1 MRLLIR
7 FVVNLQQKLTEFPY
21 CMKSN
26 RIILLL
32 IFFAIGCM
40 LYYKDKPGPIS
51 KIWHN
56 ITYIAN
62 KDSMA
67 REINP
72 FKAQEPQANL
82 RQSGTT
88 KTTTKKKKQ
97 ANINAAP
104 GTQPNKSPVDF
115 TLPDFALPSIQK
127 TDEIIRHQNYTL
139 RYEEKYELPAWV
151 AYKLRG
157 DYTKG
162 SADRS
167 ENQFVPDKK
176 VKEGSALSTD
186 YTATG
191 YDRGHMVPA
200 GDFKCCQEMMNETF
214 FMSNICPQVPDLN
227 RGIWENIESRIRSWA
242 VRDEELYIITGPV
255 FSKNMTTIG
264 RYNTVSVPKFYYKI
278 VLYYPKGKMQSAR
291 AIAFLLP
298 NSDKLNKKMN
308 TYVVSIDEVEQKTG
322 LDFFTKLPDAI
333 ENQLEAASDWSAW
346 TKTQK

>member
-1 MRLLIR
+1 MCILIR
-7 FVVNLQQKLTEFPY
+7 FVVNLQQKLTDFPY

-26 RIILLL
+26 RIVLLL

-56 ITYIAN
+56 ITHLQ
-62 KDSMA
+62 KDSLA
-67 REINP
+67 RKINP
-72 FKAQEPQANL
+72 FKAPEPKANVGK
-82 RQSGTT
+82 STT
-88 KTTTKKKKQ
+88 AKKQ
-97 ANINAAP
+97 KERSISTLSS
-104 GTQPNKSPVDF
+104 TQQTDKSTVDF
-115 TLPDFALPSIQK
+115 TLPDFVLPAIQK
-127 TDEIIRHQNYTL
+127 TDEIIYHKNYTL

-157 DYTKG
+157 EYTKG
-162 SADRS
+162 RADRS
-167 ENQFVPDKK
+167 ENQFVPDRK

-186 YTATG
+186 YTGSG

-214 FMSNICPQVPDLN
+214 FMSNICPQMPDLN

-242 VRDEELYIITGPV
+242 MRDEELYIVTGPV
-255 FSKNMTTIG
+255 FSKNMKTIG
-264 RYNTVSVPKFYYKI
+264 RYNTVSVPKQYYKI
-278 VLYYPKGKMQSAR
+278 VLYYPKGKSQNAR
-291 AIAFLLP
+291 AIAFVLP
-298 NSDKLNKKMN
+298 NSDVLNKKMN
-308 TYVVSIDEVEQKTG
+308 TYVVSIDEVEKKTG